1 MKKLSSRDW
10 AIAIVIGAVS
20 IIIGWSLRAIWD
32 SRKAPISIENPINTA
47 LIKRS
52 DSLEAVVAQRD
63 LIIANNSKQQAIH
76 DSIIINN
83 NKALKK
89 DYDKIKNL
97 NDSTRMAYVDSVL
110 KKQGIRPR

>member
-1 MKKLSSRDW
+1 MKKLSNRDW
-10 AIAIVIGAVS
+10 AIAL
-20 IIIGWSLRAIWD
+20 IIGCLSFVLGFAVKALID
-32 SRKAPISIENPINTA
+32 SRKAPITIENPINEA
-47 LIKRS
+47 LKKRS

-63 LIIANNSKQQAIH
+63 LIIANNDRQQFKH

-97 NDSTRMAYVDSVL
+97 DDSTRMAYVDSVL
-110 KKQGIRPR
+110 RAANIRRR

>member
-1 MKKLSSRDW
+1 MKKLSNRDW
-10 AIAIVIGAVS
+10 AIAI
-20 IIIGWSLRAIWD
+20 IIGLFSFLLGWAV
-32 SRKAPISIENPINTA
+32 KAFVDGSKEPITIENPVNEA
-47 LIKRS
+47 LKKRS

-63 LIIANNSKQQAIH
+63 LIIANNDKQQDIH

-97 NDSTRMAYVDSVL
+97 DDSTRARYIDSVL
-110 KKQGIRPR
+110 RSAHIR